1 MKLKRI
7 LKIFTKKRKKVT
19 HKPQKSIIWYYADA
33 PWLNKPLKNKTMKTI
48 ILIAGLLVT
57 SIAQAQFRAGIGAG
71 WDLDNNVIVSSLDA
85 SYESPVGITIGATLT
100 PSLTRY
106 VNAGNYA
113 GINVGYNIAGTGI
126 IPAVGAYYNF
136 MASDQH
142 SDMNQWR
149 IGYSLKLQ
157 RLVSERSG
165 VFLNGMISK
174 SVQVSGGIYYKF

>member
-1 MKLKRI
+1 
-7 LKIFTKKRKKVT
+7 
-19 HKPQKSIIWYYADA
+19 
-33 PWLNKPLKNKTMKTI
+33 MKTI

-85 SYESPVGITIGATLT
+85 SYETPVGITLGATLT

-113 GINVGYNIAGTGI
+113 GINLGYNIAGTGI

-142 SDMNQWR
+142 SDMNEWR

-157 RLVSERSG
+157 RLVSERGG
-165 VFLNGMISK
+165 VFVNGMYSNSI
-174 SVQVSGGIYYKF
+174 QLSGGIYYKF